1 MSEKQSKTKNYKSWI
16 AFMVFLGAYI
26 YSVWFIKEEPI
37 IYTTGIFLI
46 LVTFGIMLRSEQLM
60 ELLKILIERFKK

>member
-1 MSEKQSKTKNYKSWI
+1 MSEKPSKTKNYKSWI
-16 AFMVFLGAYI
+16 AFMVFLGAYMH
-26 YSVWFIKEEPI
+26 SVWFTKEEPI